1 MNQKEI
7 AYFNIHEFIPLRFQM
22 DIWGG
27 ENIEMSFRVWIA
39 KFRYSILHQTQSIVI
54 IVRFGS
60 AVGG

>member
-1 MNQKEI
+1 
-7 AYFNIHEFIPLRFQM
+7 M

-27 ENIEMSFRVWIA
+27 ENIEMSFRVLIA
-39 KFRYSILHQTQSIVI
+39 KLRYSILHQTESIVI